1 MHPEL
6 DDIIRR
12 IRKNGMIAGLI
23 TNGYFLVP
31 ERIQRLNQAGL
42 EWLQISIDNVT
53 PDEVSKKEPEGPRQ
67 EAGEPGRVC

>member
-1 MHPEL
+1 MITISGGEPLVHPEL

-31 ERIQRLNQAGL
+31 ERIQRLNRSRAGVAANL
-42 EWLQISIDNVT
+42 D
-53 PDEVSKKEPEGPRQ
+53 R
-67 EAGEPGRVC
+67 